1 MDYKEV
7 GIKIFLAGCR
17 GEQALIEYFVCILH
31 VLDFTSFNLLP
42 INCRVLRFLKKCVL
56 YSTQNLN
63 CKKKLLKSILRIK
76 IQNFR
81 GKMNVIILESK
92 PNICICMTNG

>member
-31 VLDFTSFNLLP
+31 VLDFTSFSLLP
-42 INCRVLRFLKKCVL
+42 INCRMLCFLKKIRLLIV
-56 YSTQNLN
+56 STQ
-63 CKKKLLKSILRIK
+63 K
-76 IQNFR
+76 F
-81 GKMNVIILESK
+81 K

>member
-31 VLDFTSFNLLP
+31 VLDFTSFSLLP
-42 INCRVLRFLKKCVL
+42 INCRMLCFLKKYVYL
-56 YSTQNLN
+56 SSQRKNLN

-76 IQNFR
+76 IQNFG
-81 GKMNVIILESK
+81 GK
-92 PNICICMTNG
+92 

>member
-31 VLDFTSFNLLP
+31 VLDFTSFNVLP
-42 INCRVLRFLKKCVL
+42 INCRVLRFLKKCVYL
-56 YSTQNLN
+56 SSQRKNLN

-76 IQNFR
+76 IQNFG
-81 GKMNVIILESK
+81 GK
-92 PNICICMTNG
+92 

>member
-31 VLDFTSFNLLP
+31 VLDFTSFILLP
-42 INCRVLRFLKKCVL
+42 INCRVLCFLKKCVYL
-56 YSTQNLN
+56 SSQRKNLN
-63 CKKKLLKSILRIK
+63 CKKKIVEKYS
-76 IQNFR
+76 
-81 GKMNVIILESK
+81 
-92 PNICICMTNG
+92 

>member
-42 INCRVLRFLKKCVL
+42 INCRVKKNVFT
-56 YSTQNLN
+56 YRLN
-63 CKKKLLKSILRIK
+63 AK
-76 IQNFR
+76 I
-81 GKMNVIILESK
+81 
-92 PNICICMTNG
+92 